1 MVCVCAQ
8 SLSHVQF
15 FATLWT
21 VAHQTPLFMGFFSG
35 KNTGVGCHLLL
46 QVIFLTQESNPCFL
60 HLLHWQADS
69 LPLHH
74 LGSPWA
80 TYYIKISFSDS
91 LGFLVHYMSSL
102 KSKWLAQLYFV
113 FVNPRE

>member
-1 MVCVCAQ
+1 MVCVCSVTQ
-8 SLSHVQF
+8 PCS
-15 FATLWT
+15 
-21 VAHQTPLFMGFFSG
+21 PLCNPVDCSPPDSSVHGAFSG
-35 KNTGVGCHLLL
+35 KNTGVGCHLL
-46 QVIFLTQESNPCFL
+46 QVIFLTQESNPRFL

-80 TYYIKISFSDS
+80 TYCIEISFSDS

-102 KSKWLAQLYFV
+102 KSKCLVQLYFV